1 MIPATD
7 TAEMQHPHHW
17 ESINLMT
24 PAEQLPPRDRR

>member
-1 MIPATD
+1 MIAATH

-24 PAEQLPPRDRR
+24 PAE